1 LAVAANTRPKPD
13 RRIATMGEKSLHA
26 ALKKWYSKRGDRL
39 EQHVD
44 GFLIDVR
51 RGKLL
56 IEIQTRN
63 FYSIRRKLRTLVA
76 DHPVRL
82 VHPLSADKWIVRVK
96 KDGCTT
102 IGRRKSPKHEGVF
115 HLFEELVSFPDLIE
129 DQNFSLEV
137 LFVQEEEI
145 RCDDGKGS
153 RWRQGWSIRDRK
165 LVGVKESRVFN
176 EVADFQA
183 LLPPTLPDPF
193 STRDLSRAVNT
204 PRWLAQKMAFC
215 LRRMGAVEQ
224 VGKERNALLYTLPF
238 AKGPLANRR

>member
-1 LAVAANTRPKPD
+1 VTTKTRPKPD

-26 ALKKWYSKRGDRL
+26 ALKKWYARRGDRL

-51 RGKLL
+51 RGGLL

-76 DHPVRL
+76 DHRVRL
-82 VHPLSADKWIVRVK
+82 VHPLSVDKWIVRVK
-96 KDGCTT
+96 KDGRTE
-102 IGRRKSPKHEGVF
+102 IGRRKSPKHESLF
-115 HLFEELVSFPDLIE
+115 HLFEELVSIPDLIGNE
-129 DQNFSLEV
+129 NFSLEV
-137 LFVQEEEI
+137 LFIQEEEV

-153 RWRQGWSIRDRK
+153 RWRRGWSIRDRK
-165 LVGVKESRVFN
+165 LVDVKESRLFE

-193 STRDLSRAVNT
+193 STRDLSTEADT

-224 VGKERNALLYTLPF
+224 VGKDRNAILYSL
-238 AKGPLANRR
+238 PLANGT